1 MVEIQTATRRI
12 YEGRI
17 ISVRVDN
24 VRLEDGR
31 EAVRE
36 VVEHPGAVAVVPVL
50 DGRIVMV
57 RQYRY
62 PAGREMLEIPA
73 GTLKAGE
80 DPLECAKRELTEE
93 TGYRAAEMRKFFHAW
108 LAPGYSEEQMHF
120 FLATGLTPCQGEQDE
135 DEHVEVEMLEVS
147 DVLAAVREGRIS
159 DAKTAA
165 GLLLALEILRDPAA

>member
-1 MVEIQTATRRI
+1 MVEIQTGSRRI

-17 ISVRVDN
+17 INVRVDS
-24 VRLEDGR
+24 VRLDDGR

-57 RQYRY
+57 RQFRY
-62 PAGREMLEIPA
+62 PARREMLEIPA
-73 GTLKAGE
+73 GTLKPGE
-80 DPLECAKRELTEE
+80 EPLECARRELIEE
-93 TGYRAAEMRKFFHAW
+93 TGYRAGEMRRFFHAW

-120 FLATGLTPCQGEQDE
+120 FLATGLTPCHGEQDE
-135 DEHVEVEMLEVS
+135 DEQVEVEMLEMGGI
-147 DVLAAVREGRIS
+147 LPAIREGRIS

-165 GLLLALEILRDPAA
+165 GLLLALEILNGAGV